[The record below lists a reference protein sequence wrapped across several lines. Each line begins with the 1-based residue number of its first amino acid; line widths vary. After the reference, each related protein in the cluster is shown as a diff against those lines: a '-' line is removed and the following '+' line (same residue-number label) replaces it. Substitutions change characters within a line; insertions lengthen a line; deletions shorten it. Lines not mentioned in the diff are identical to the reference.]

1 MAPLTSE
8 PQCLWHQVLWAPTG
22 EVAQGSPVGLTVWSV
37 RGGKTMVFSMV
48 FMTSFHNSFSTRFS
62 TVFSQILA
70 KRVRLEV
77 RGRSERQPSWPL
89 THRAPFPQQMWERA
103 PWTHQRAQ
111 SLYRDPWMVSLM
123 ELWCMI
129 HVKSEWQVDRPAGAR
144 PEGDSTPGRKAWAFG

>member
-1 MAPLTSE
+1 M
-8 PQCLWHQVLWAPTG
+8 
-22 EVAQGSPVGLTVWSV
+22 GLTVWSV

-77 RGRSERQPSWPL
+77 RGRSERRPSWPL
-89 THRAPFPQQMWERA
+89 THRAPFPQQMWERT

-129 HVKSEWQVDRPAGAR
+129 HVKSEWQVGRPAGAR
-144 PEGDSTPGRKAWAFG
+144 LWKGTQHLGGRPGPSDEGSGEPWSVQERHSQTFLLERTEWGAN